1 MALRLLELIVDT
13 EDEDTLR
20 GCLPDEP
27 HLVTRES
34 LDGDR
39 VQLRVVLESG
49 AVEEVVEKI
58 EECLDERYQGLIH
71 GLRATLPRP
80 DPEEEEEEKDELSPE
95 AKERDRVNIDEL
107 VAEVETALNP
117 DVSYI
122 AWNIL
127 ASVIACLGLIRDNVA
142 IVIGGMIVAP
152 LLSPSVGLAV
162 ATTLGDLRLARRAAW
177 TSLVGLGAALATA
190 ALMGF
195 AADFDPE
202 VRQITL
208 RTHLDFGDFLLAG
221 SAGVIAVLATVA
233 ERTLAQVGAMVAV
246 ALLPPLATAGLLVGV
261 GDWRPAGSALLLLAV
276 NIVGI
281 NLAGVVTLLILR
293 VLPRETDDSEH
304 RASLVVAIT
313 SWIVLAGALAFGVHF
328 LQESAAG

>member
-1 MALRLLELIVDT
+1 MALRLLELIVDAD
-13 EDEDTLR
+13 DEDTLR

-49 AVEEVVEKI
+49 AVEEVI
-58 EECLDERYQGLIH
+58 EEIEEQLDERYQGLIH
-71 GLRATLPRP
+71 GLRATLPRR
-80 DPEEEEEEKDELSPE
+80 DPEEEDDEEH
-95 AKERDRVNIDEL
+95 DRVNIDEL

-122 AWNIL
+122 AWNML

-177 TSLVGLGAALATA
+177 TSLVGLGAALAIA
-190 ALMGF
+190 AVMGF
-195 AADFDPE
+195 ATDFDPE

-233 ERTLAQVGAMVAV
+233 ERTLAQVGVMVAV

-261 GDWRPAGSALLLLAV
+261 GDWRAAGSALLLLAV

-293 VLPRETDDSEH
+293 VLPRESDESEH
-304 RASLVVAIT
+304 RASLAVAIVT
-313 SWIVLAGALAFGVHF
+313 WIVLAAALAFGVHF

>member
-1 MALRLLELIVDT
+1 MALRLLELIVDN

-27 HLVTRES
+27 HMVTRES

-49 AVEEVVEKI
+49 AVEEVIESV
-58 EECLDERYQGLIH
+58 EECLGDRYQGLIH

-80 DPEEEEEEKDELSPE
+80 DPEEEEEEDPSPE
-95 AKERDRVNIDEL
+95 AEERDRVNIDEL
-107 VAEVETALNP
+107 VAEVQTALNP

-122 AWNIL
+122 AWNML

-177 TSLVGLGAALATA
+177 TSLVGLGAALAIA
-190 ALMGF
+190 AVMGF
-195 AADFDPE
+195 ATDFDPE

-233 ERTLAQVGAMVAV
+233 ERTLAQVGVMVAV

-261 GDWRPAGSALLLLAV
+261 GDWRAAGSALLLLAV

-281 NLAGVVTLLILR
+281 NLAGVVTLLVLR

-304 RASLVVAIT
+304 RASLVVAIA

>member
-20 GCLPDEP
+20 GCLPDDP

-49 AVEEVVEKI
+49 AVEEVIESI

-80 DPEEEEEEKDELSPE
+80 DRDEEEEDLSPE

-122 AWNIL
+122 AWNML

-177 TSLVGLGAALATA
+177 TSLVGLGAALAIA
-190 ALMGF
+190 AVMGF
-195 AADFDPE
+195 ATDFDPE

-233 ERTLAQVGAMVAV
+233 ERTLAQVGVMVAV

-261 GDWRPAGSALLLLAV
+261 GDWRAAGSALLLLAV

-304 RASLVVAIT
+304 RASLVVAII